1 MPLPPMPQ
9 KKVLEEVMALA
20 LLRRQAKGN
29 GAGAMRIA
37 VVAPS
42 CPLKREAADRVTAL
56 AGEIGVDLAVHPQ
69 CFLEDGHFAGADSD
83 RLAAVREVL
92 ADTAVDA
99 VWLAR
104 GGYGS
109 NRIAAEAAANL
120 PAAAKSKRVLGYS
133 DGGFLLAA
141 LHRAGVAVAHGP
153 MVQDVMRQ
161 DGDAAVL
168 RSLRW
173 LATGDEASLEPG
185 LSGPAFAF
193 NLVVLSSLM
202 GTPLEP
208 DFTGAELLIEEV
220 DEELYRVDRFLFHLT
235 SQPGF
240 ARVRQLRLGRFAIK
254 NNDRPFGAEL
264 EQVARFWCA
273 RSGVPFGG
281 LADIGHDSLNRVVPF
296 PPCNDGASLS

>member
-42 CPLKREAADRVTAL
+42 CPLKREAAHRVSAL
-56 AGEIGVDLAVHPQ
+56 AEQLGVELAVHPQ
-69 CFLEDGHFAGADSD
+69 CFLEDGHFAGPDSE
-83 RLAAVREVL
+83 RLAALLEVL
-92 ADTAVDA
+92 ADPAVDA

-109 NRIAAEAAANL
+109 NRIAAEAVANL
-120 PAAAKSKRVLGYS
+120 PAAARSKRVLSYS

-141 LHRAGVAVAHGP
+141 LHKAGLAVAHGP
-153 MVQDVMRQ
+153 MVQDVLRN
-161 DGDAAVL
+161 DGEAAVL

-173 LATGDEASLEPG
+173 LAHGDETSLEPG
-185 LSGPAFAF
+185 LDGPAFAF

-208 DFTGAELLIEEV
+208 DFAGAELLVEEV
-220 DEELYRVDRFLFHLT
+220 DEELYRVDRFLFHVT
-235 SQPGF
+235 SQPAF
-240 ARVRQLRLGRFAIK
+240 ARVRRLRLGRFALK
-254 NNDRPFGAEL
+254 HNDRPFGAEL
-264 EQVARFWCA
+264 EQVARYWCERA
-273 RSGVPFGG
+273 NVPYGG